1 MLHTMSLKVYY
12 IFFFLKKKT
21 YKLWLNLSTECEEN
35 SSEVMTSM
43 FYVAEIS
50 GKVDANQLALA
61 RPSLKLAV

>member
-1 MLHTMSLKVYY
+1 
-12 IFFFLKKKT
+12 
-21 YKLWLNLSTECEEN
+21 
-35 SSEVMTSM
+35 MTSM